1 MVSTTSDRLHL
12 ELQADG
18 ENAGTWGS
26 IANVQFEML
35 EEAIAGVGTVVH
47 DDSAS
52 YVLVMTAWTKSV
64 DSTTNT
70 ARNMVLN
77 VTGSLTAARNLEVPT
92 EEKVY
97 LVKNA
102 TTDGGGGPYAITV
115 KTNAGSGISVPNGA
129 TMLLYCDGTN
139 VVNGITALPAAA
151 TIGGVAL
158 VDLSSA
164 QTLTTKTLTSP
175 VINTGVSGTAIL
187 DSDTMA
193 GTSATTLSS
202 SESIKAYVDAEA
214 VKSRIVAGTAA
225 VFQQTAAPTN
235 WAKSTTHNDK
245 ALRVVSGT
253 ASSGGATAFTTVFGT
268 SKTTGSHVLTE
279 AELAAHTHTQSVPLI
294 LNRSSTAGGTLMYSN
309 QGSAVATGS
318 AGSNSGHTHTL
329 SLDPHYMDVIV
340 ATKNAY

>member
-1 MVSTTSDRLHL
+1 MVSTYSDRLHV

-26 IANVQFEML
+26 IANVVFTAL
-35 EEAIAGVGTVVH
+35 EEAIAGVATIDFPTNADIVITIPADG
-47 DDSAS
+47 A
-52 YVLVMTAWTKSV
+52 LG
-64 DSTTNT
+64 TTNLT
-70 ARNMVLN
+70 RGRNMVIELTS
-77 VTGSLTAARNLEVPT
+77 TGSLTATRVLEVPT
-92 EEKVY
+92 EEKLYVI
-97 LVKNA
+97 KNG
-102 TTDGGGGPYAITV
+102 TTGAQSITV
-115 KTNAGSGISVPNGA
+115 KPNGASGITVPNGA
-129 TMLLYCDGTN
+129 TMILYCDGTN

-202 SESIKAYVDAEA
+202 SESIKAYVDASIAALIPEA
-214 VKSRIVAGTAA
+214 TAA

-235 WAKSTTHNDK
+235 WTKSTTHNDK
-245 ALRVVSGT
+245 ALRVVSGI

-268 SKTTGSHVLTE
+268 SKTTGSHTLIE
-279 AELAAHTHTQSVPLI
+279 AEIPAHTHSYTIATQNSGGPADTGGGQLT
-294 LNRSSTAGGTLMYSN
+294 LPST
-309 QGSAVATGS
+309 VTGS
-318 AGSNSGHTHTL
+318 TGGGGGHSHTL

>member
-1 MVSTTSDRLHL
+1 MVSTYSDRLHV

-26 IANVQFEML
+26 IANVVFTAL
-35 EEAIAGVGTVVH
+35 EEAIAGVATIDFPTNADIVITIPADG
-47 DDSAS
+47 A
-52 YVLVMTAWTKSV
+52 LG
-64 DSTTNT
+64 TTNLT
-70 ARNMVLN
+70 RGRNMVIELTS
-77 VTGSLTAARNLEVPT
+77 TGSLTATRVLEVPT
-92 EEKVY
+92 EEKLYVI
-97 LVKNA
+97 KNG
-102 TTDGGGGPYAITV
+102 TTGAQSITV
-115 KTNAGSGISVPNGA
+115 KPNGASGIDVPNGA

-139 VVNGITALPAAA
+139 VVSGITALPAAA

-202 SESIKAYVDAEA
+202 SESIKAYVDASIAALIPEA
-214 VKSRIVAGTAA
+214 TAA

-235 WAKSTTHNDK
+235 WTKSTTHNDK

-294 LNRSSTAGGTLMYSN
+294 LNRSSTAAGALMYSN